1 MEEAIKN
8 SANFIYNDFKV
19 YSIFNAIAIYNA
31 IILSGEKDKILQQKV
46 KNYIKENIKYVL
58 KSNYCLL
65 KKIQIYIF
73 NYNIHLYSILIK
85 FLRG

>member
-46 KNYIKENIKYVL
+46 KN
-58 KSNYCLL
+58 
-65 KKIQIYIF
+65 
-73 NYNIHLYSILIK
+73 
-85 FLRG
+85 